1 MGETFKPYILRT
13 AQTATP
19 IGFEF
24 GTVYDTKANKTCEA
38 DVTIQ
43 FTDIPSITVRM
54 MLWRD
59 DEYDNANWSN
69 LDGKDTITPRILEL
83 LNQ

>member
-1 MGETFKPYILRT
+1 MTQIFKPYVLRT
-13 AQTATP
+13 AQASTP
-19 IGFEF
+19 TGFDF
-24 GTVYDTKANKTCEA
+24 GTIYDTKANKTCEA
-38 DVTIQ
+38 DVTIH
-43 FTDIPSITVRM
+43 FSDIPSITIRM

-69 LDGKDTITPRILEL
+69 LDGNDTVTPRIFEL